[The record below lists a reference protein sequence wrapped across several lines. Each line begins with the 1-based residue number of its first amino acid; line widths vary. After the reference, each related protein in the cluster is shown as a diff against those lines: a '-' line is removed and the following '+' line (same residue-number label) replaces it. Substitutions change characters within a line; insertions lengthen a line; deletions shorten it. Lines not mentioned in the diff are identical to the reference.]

1 MLLKI
6 SFQTLLHEITF
17 QSTLLKFYQK
27 ISSKQHLIIHQG
39 RYENLLISLPSYK
52 NYTKDFTPSRFER
65 YDVKCKH
72 TITEEYVKK

>member
-6 SFQTLLHEITF
+6 SFQRFLHEITF
-17 QSTLLKFYQK
+17 QTTLLTFHQK
-27 ISSKQHLIIHQG
+27 ISSKQHLNMHQG

-52 NYTKDFTPSRFER
+52 NYTKDFTPFRFER

-72 TITEEYVKK
+72 TITEEYSL